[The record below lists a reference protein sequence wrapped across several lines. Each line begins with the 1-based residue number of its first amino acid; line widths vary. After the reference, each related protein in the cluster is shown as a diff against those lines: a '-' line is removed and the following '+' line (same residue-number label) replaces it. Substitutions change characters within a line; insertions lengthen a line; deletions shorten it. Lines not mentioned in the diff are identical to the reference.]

1 MQKYNTC
8 KSVIL
13 ISYNLIFRHWQS
25 ISLRCQPCRFAYDFI
40 LDIQAAA
47 EDSESVFSQ
56 LNFNT
61 SLPSFHSSSKN
72 GSSTKPLEDYYK
84 NIPKALIKKIY
95 SKYYLDFV
103 LFGFSPASVRNI
115 LEAGTK
121 EPSNYSYIS
130 NDDAS
135 FEQYEICNDPK
146 ETLDRW
152 MKLYCPRVQNNPN
165 SISLSKNKNL
175 QMRYKNNARKCWN
188 LSTYLCQK

>member
-1 MQKYNTC
+1 M
-8 KSVIL
+8 
-13 ISYNLIFRHWQS
+13 
-25 ISLRCQPCRFAYDFI
+25 
-40 LDIQAAA
+40 DIQTAA
-47 EDSESVFSQ
+47 EDSEYVFSQ
-56 LNFNT
+56 LNFKT

-72 GSSTKPLEDYYK
+72 GSSKTPLEDYYK

-130 NDDAS
+130 SDDAS

-146 ETLDRW
+146 ESLDRW
-152 MKLYCPRVQNNPN
+152 LKFYCPRVRKNPN
-165 SISLSKNKNL
+165 SISSKYVSKNKNL
-175 QMRYKNNARKCWN
+175 QMRFKNNARKC
-188 LSTYLCQK
+188 

>member
-1 MQKYNTC
+1 M
-8 KSVIL
+8 
-13 ISYNLIFRHWQS
+13 
-25 ISLRCQPCRFAYDFI
+25 
-40 LDIQAAA
+40 DIQAAA
-47 EDSESVFSQ
+47 EDSEYVFSQ
-56 LNFNT
+56 LNFKT
-61 SLPSFHSSSKN
+61 GLPSFHSSSKN

-152 MKLYCPRVQNNPN
+152 MKFYCPRVPN